1 MKETSKLPRNIAL
14 KHKHHFRAARRHG
27 TSPCLEGMGYHL
39 LDGIQYLLIRHQL
52 LAKASHVGKE
62 KTCPTLQGG
71 WGAQMGFNWQR
82 HLHIVHII
90 DTQKKKLSKYIMK
103 KHLDIRRRHTNHPS
117 ACLAHWGAVSPQR
130 NNTWCQTRRRGK
142 STKSTGYR
150 NGCSQLTC
158 PANDVSPNQECHISF
173 HFLNTFLVYPFCSS
187 LLMCYKKMKKYT
199 LHHSA
204 PPTVTSH
211 CPLNDPPF
219 EVSDFTLGARTSLW
233 PSRQEVTRPIFQ
245 STTPA
250 SVRMDTLP

>member
-1 MKETSKLPRNIAL
+1 
-14 KHKHHFRAARRHG
+14 
-27 TSPCLEGMGYHL
+27 
-39 LDGIQYLLIRHQL
+39 
-52 LAKASHVGKE
+52 
-62 KTCPTLQGG
+62 
-71 WGAQMGFNWQR
+71 
-82 HLHIVHII
+82 
-90 DTQKKKLSKYIMK
+90 MK

-142 STKSTGYR
+142 STESTGYR
-150 NGCSQLTC
+150 HGCTNKLALQMMEVLTKNAIL
-158 PANDVSPNQECHISF
+158 PLLS
-173 HFLNTFLVYPFCSS
+173 TFLVYPFSSS
-187 LLMCYKKMKKYT
+187 LLMCCKKWKI
-199 LHHSA
+199 HSA

-250 SVRMDTLP
+250 SVRMDTLT